1 MKFSEI
7 TGTIVGTE
15 TWSQTRVNGSSTGFS
30 YKGVGTS
37 SGRTT
42 SSVTNVS
49 QLWVQAD
56 DGREVA
62 VRTSPDKFAAREG
75 HRVSMVLMDQKSGP
89 AWMVAGANLSTG
101 AQRREHGGIF
111 GLLAFI
117 CLLFTFWIPLL
128 GFAINPIL
136 GLIVGGLMLWGL
148 AYLCSIGHQISTR
161 GKAFIEKLKSV
172 RAGERVIGQPGIQ
185 PA

>member
-1 MKFSEI
+1 MK
-7 TGTIVGTE
+7 
-15 TWSQTRVNGSSTGFS
+15 GSSTGFS

-42 SSVTNVS
+42 SSVTNVT
-49 QLWVQAD
+49 QLWVQTD

-62 VRTSPDKFAAREG
+62 VRTNPDKFATREG
-75 HRVSMVLMDQKSGP
+75 HRVSMVLLDQKSGP

-101 AQRREHGGIF
+101 DRRREHGGIF
-111 GLLAFI
+111 GLLAFL
-117 CLLFTFWIPLL
+117 CLLFLFWIPLV

-136 GLIVGGLMLWGL
+136 GLIVSGLMLWGL
-148 AYLCSIGHQISTR
+148 GYLCSYGNQISTR
-161 GKAFIEKLKSV
+161 GKAFIEGLKAVSAAD
-172 RAGERVIGQPGIQ
+172 RAVGQPGLE